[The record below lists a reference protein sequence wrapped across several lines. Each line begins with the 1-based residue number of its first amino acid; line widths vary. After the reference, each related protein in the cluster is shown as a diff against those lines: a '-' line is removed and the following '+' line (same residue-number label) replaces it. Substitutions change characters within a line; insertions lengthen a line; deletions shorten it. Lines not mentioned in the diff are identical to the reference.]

1 MCFVN
6 IGVYM
11 HILIEKPLTKEE
23 AANQI
28 LGVIDSDFFKALA
41 EPVRVELIKVL
52 LLHGPADIKTISD
65 QMPQDR
71 SVISKHLQIL
81 LRAGLLDCEKNGRH
95 RFYSLKPETFVGQ
108 LEKLFTT
115 VQKLVAC
122 CCPTNK

>member
-1 MCFVN
+1 
-6 IGVYM
+6 M
-11 HILIEKPLTKEE
+11 HILIEKPLTREE
-23 AANQI
+23 AANRI
-28 LGVIDSDFFKALA
+28 LGVIDSEFFKALA

-81 LRAGLLDCEKNGRH
+81 FRAGLLNCEKNSRH
-95 RFYSLKPETFVGQ
+95 RFYSLKPEAFVGQ
-108 LEKLFTT
+108 LEKIFTT

-122 CCPTNK
+122 CCPAK